1 MRRIFQLFLALLAAL
16 AVWAFFTSFLLFLGF
31 GALLL
36 LWGIAVESWVWKWGT
51 VGRIAAF
58 VPLAGVAFLLYTDQH
73 PLDSF
78 YRERFTSVTGH
89 PFPSGGK
96 LLYKEFYSAGNGD
109 TFLCAVFE
117 VPQGTYIQLRDGIPP
132 ATSKLPPKGCADKFL
147 EQRGGSNIAAE
158 TSYDRA
164 PDANYYWGLV
174 HGRNEVVVSYSLW

>member
-1 MRRIFQLFLALLAAL
+1 VGYRLFLALLAAL
-16 AVWAFFTSFLLFLGF
+16 AAWGFFTSFLLFLGF

-36 LWGIAVESWVWKWGT
+36 LWGIAVKSWVWKWGT
-51 VGRIAAF
+51 FGRIAAF
-58 VPLAGVAFLLYTDQH
+58 VPLVGLAFLLYTDQH

-109 TFLCAVFE
+109 TFLCALFE
-117 VPQGTYIQLRDGIPP
+117 VPESTYTQLRNSIPP
-132 ATSKLPPKGCADKFL
+132 GTSIWPPKGCADEAL
-147 EQRGGSNIAAE
+147 EQRGSSTIAAE
-158 TSYDRA
+158 TSYDKA

-174 HGRNEVVVSYSLW
+174 DGRNEVVVSYSLH